1 MLSEAKG
8 ERWNGGPETKGEEV
22 EEASQEGELQGG
34 GRKSRASDV
43 PWV

>member
-22 EEASQEGELQGG
+22 EEASQA
-34 GRKSRASDV
+34 GRIAGWRPQV
-43 PWV
+43 PCF